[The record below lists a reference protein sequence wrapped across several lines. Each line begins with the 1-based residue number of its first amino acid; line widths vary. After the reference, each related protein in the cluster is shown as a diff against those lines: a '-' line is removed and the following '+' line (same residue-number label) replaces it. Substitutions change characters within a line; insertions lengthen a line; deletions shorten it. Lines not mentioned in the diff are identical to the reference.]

1 MGPIM
6 GIDLKNCT
14 MTPKKSP
21 KRPIIPRDSIIKPKN
36 VHFNSIKKAP
46 TRKNSEPRLL
56 FGLVKKIYV
65 FCEPIIKNTP
75 IKNKIL
81 PKANRARSKKVN
93 IPNKKKRKPPKVKAT
108 PNSSEK

>member
-1 MGPIM
+1 M
-6 GIDLKNCT
+6 
-14 MTPKKSP
+14 
-21 KRPIIPRDSIIKPKN
+21 SISTVLRRHQLGKIVN
-36 VHFNSIKKAP
+36 RAF
-46 TRKNSEPRLL
+46 L